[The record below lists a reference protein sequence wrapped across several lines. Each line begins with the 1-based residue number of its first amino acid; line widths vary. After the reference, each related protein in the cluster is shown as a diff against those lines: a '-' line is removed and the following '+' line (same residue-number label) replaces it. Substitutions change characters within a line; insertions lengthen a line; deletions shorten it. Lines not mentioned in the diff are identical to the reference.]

1 MRLTTA
7 AAIMGIATL
16 AAPASAG
23 PKEGGEI
30 YQTRCVMC
38 HGTGIANAPLI
49 EVLNTLDNDKILA
62 ALNTPVPMMASVAGG
77 LSDTDKRDIAVFL
90 SKKSLP
96 ASGDLPAVTAE

>member
-1 MRLTTA
+1 MRLTA
-7 AAIMGIATL
+7 VAAIMGIVTL
-16 AAPASAG
+16 AAPAFAG
-23 PKEGGEI
+23 PKEGADI
-30 YQTRCVMC
+30 YQTRCMMC

-49 EVLNTLDNDKILA
+49 EKLQTLDNDTILK

-96 ASGDLPAVTAE
+96 ADGVLPAVTAE